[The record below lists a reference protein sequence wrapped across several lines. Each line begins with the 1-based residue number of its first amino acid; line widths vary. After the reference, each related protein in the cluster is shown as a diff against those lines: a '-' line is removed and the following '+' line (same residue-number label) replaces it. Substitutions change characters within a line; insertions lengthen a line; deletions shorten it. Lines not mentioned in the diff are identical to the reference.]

1 VLNLSGG
8 SREHKTMT
16 LNLGNEHLIEPF
28 QNTIPKI
35 FDPQTRDA
43 NVIERERFWK
53 FALASR
59 GHGMN
64 HN

>member
-1 VLNLSGG
+1 
-8 SREHKTMT
+8 MT
-16 LNLGNEHLIEPF
+16 LNLGNEHLIEHF
-28 QNTIPKI
+28 QYTILEI
-35 FDPQTRDA
+35 FDPKTRDA

-53 FALASR
+53 LALASR